1 MSTIYALS
9 TPPGEGGIS
18 VVRLSGEKSLS
29 IIKKHIDRELSFE
42 PRKMHYCFFVD
53 GEEKI
58 DEVMV
63 VYLKGP
69 KTYTREDVVEV
80 HCHGSMLSASR
91 IMTALNKSGAV
102 PAEAGEFTKRA
113 FLAGRLDLSQ
123 AEAIM
128 DYIGAMTIASQKA
141 ALTAM
146 QGGISKSIEDATEL
160 MIDTLAHLEVAI
172 DYPEEDIEP
181 QAYKEV
187 LDTIEN
193 IEGILN
199 PLIDTKDSGKI
210 QREGYKVAI
219 IGVPNVGKSSLL
231 NALLGQQRAIV
242 TDIAGTTRDYIREY
256 YSIGGIPF
264 VIVDTAGIHKPG
276 DIIEAEGIDR
286 SIAESENADCILFM
300 VDATKPLTDADKHI
314 NELIAGKNVLLVI
327 NKIDVGKPSNE
338 IKALGHDYIEISAKE
353 NIGTETLKKELYDK
367 AMKTFRG
374 DSSQVTVNAR
384 QADMLLGCQ
393 RALAAAKEQ
402 VNLGSDVECI
412 AIDLKEALYYLLSV
426 IGKAI
431 DDKIVDRIFEK
442 FCLGK

>member
-18 VVRLSGEKSLS
+18 IVRLSGEESLS

-53 GEEKI
+53 DGEKI

-69 KTYTREDVVEV
+69 KTYTREDVVEI

-128 DYIGAMTIASQKA
+128 DYIGAMTVATQKA
-141 ALTAM
+141 ALAGMEGT
-146 QGGISKSIEDATEL
+146 ISKGIEDATEL

-181 QAYKEV
+181 QAYMEV
-187 LDTIEN
+187 LQTIEN
-193 IEGILN
+193 VEGIIN

-210 QREGYKVAI
+210 QREGYRVAI

-256 YSIGGIPF
+256 YAIGGIPF
-264 VIVDTAGIHKPG
+264 VIVDTAGIHNPG

-300 VDATKPLTDADKHI
+300 VDASKPLGDADKHI
-314 NELIAGKNVLLVI
+314 NELVSGKNVLLVV
-327 NKIDVGKPSNE
+327 NKIDVSQTSDE
-338 IKALGHDYIEISAKE
+338 IKALGHEYAEISAK
-353 NIGTETLKKELYDK
+353 NGIGIEELKKALYDK
-367 AMKTFRG
+367 AMQTFRG
-374 DSSQVTVNAR
+374 DSSQATINAR
-384 QADMLLGCQ
+384 QADMLLGCK
-393 RALAAAKEQ
+393 RALESAKEQ
-402 VNLGSDVECI
+402 VELCSDAECI
-412 AIDLKEALYYLLSV
+412 SIDLNEALFYLLSV
-426 IGKAI
+426 VGKAL
-431 DDKIVDRIFEK
+431 DEKIIDRIFEK

>member
-1 MSTIYALS
+1 MY
-9 TPPGEGGIS
+9 
-18 VVRLSGEKSLS
+18 
-29 IIKKHIDRELSFE
+29 
-42 PRKMHYCFFVD
+42 YCFFVD
-53 GEEKI
+53 GGEKI
-58 DEVMV
+58 DEVMI

-69 KTYTREDVVEV
+69 KTYTREDVVEI

-91 IMTALNKSGAV
+91 IMSALNKSGAV

-128 DYIGAMTIASQKA
+128 DYIGAMTVATQKA
-141 ALTAM
+141 ALAGM
-146 QGGISKSIEDATEL
+146 EGSISKGIEDATEL
-160 MIDTLAHLEVAI
+160 MIDTLAHLEVTI
-172 DYPEEDIEP
+172 DHPEEDIEP
-181 QAYKEV
+181 QAYMEV
-187 LDTIEN
+187 LDTIEK
-193 IEGILN
+193 IEGIIN

-256 YSIGGIPF
+256 YAIGGIPF
-264 VIVDTAGIHKPG
+264 VIVDTAGIHNPG

-300 VDATKPLTDADKHI
+300 VDASKPLSDADKHI
-314 NELIAGKNVLLVI
+314 NELVSGKNVLLVV
-327 NKIDVGKPSNE
+327 NKIDVSQPCDE
-338 IKALGHDYIEISAKE
+338 IKTLGHEYAEISAK
-353 NIGTETLKKELYDK
+353 NDIGIEELKKALYDK

-374 DSSQVTVNAR
+374 DSSQATINAR
-384 QADMLLGCQ
+384 QADMLLGC
-393 RALAAAKEQ
+393 RNALLSAREQ
-402 VNLGSDVECI
+402 VNLGSDSECI
-412 AIDLKEALYYLLSV
+412 SIDLNEALFYLLSV
-426 IGKAI
+426 VGKAL